1 MLKAFAQQ
9 ISERPFKLISMMLI
23 WISIENIIEGFL
35 WKMHQIKYSI
45 DPILIQIPTAVTMK
59 LSFQRQI
66 VFLKRSARDEQE
78 NAMKKYQLNHSK

>member
-1 MLKAFAQQ
+1 
-9 ISERPFKLISMMLI
+9 MLI
-23 WISIENIIEGFL
+23 WFSIKNIIEGFL

-66 VFLKRSARDEQE
+66 VFLKKNCARDQQE
-78 NAMKKYQLNHSK
+78 NAVKKYQLNHLK

>member
-1 MLKAFAQQ
+1 
-9 ISERPFKLISMMLI
+9 MLI

-66 VFLKRSARDEQE
+66 VFLKRSARDEEE
-78 NAMKKYQLNHSK
+78 NAVKKYKLNHSK